1 MIPVYEIKKQLWND
15 PKILDHFIMSEEQ
28 IIDDIKLKIIN
39 SNEENDIKIEEDEAE
54 VIAKEYYEKNKE
66 EIQDVIRNYFDY
78 ISNSDNYLCD
88 IDFDESDLLKYAR

>member
-1 MIPVYEIKKQLWND
+1 MIPFYEIKKQLWND

-28 IIDDIKLKIIN
+28 IIDDIKIKVIN
-39 SNEENDIKIEEDEAE
+39 TNEENDIEIEEDQAE
-54 VIAKEYYEKNKE
+54 VIAKEYYENNKE

-88 IDFDESDLLKYAR
+88 IDFDESDLLKKI

>member
-88 IDFDESDLLKYAR
+88 IDFDESDLLKKN

>member
-88 IDFDESDLLKYAR
+88 IDFDESDLLKKI

>member
-1 MIPVYEIKKQLWND
+1 MIPVNEIKKQLWND

-88 IDFDESDLLKYAR
+88 IDFDESDLLKKN

>member
-66 EIQDVIRNYFDY
+66 TVNKKAKQR
-78 ISNSDNYLCD
+78 
-88 IDFDESDLLKYAR
+88 